1 MFRKL
6 IKQEYEK
13 KRESLENAKNN
24 LEELSPWIFDDAA
37 LFFFALTRN
46 ITDADVRCIFI
57 LRYIGIPIIHNK
69 IAQDFHT
76 NLYFMLLLIKIVR
89 IFFYDNM

>member
-1 MFRKL
+1 MKKNGNLLRMPKIIL
-6 IKQEYEK
+6 RNYLLEY
-13 KRESLENAKNN
+13 LMT
-24 LEELSPWIFDDAA
+24 PHYY
-37 LFFFALTRN
+37 FFALTRN

-76 NLYFMLLLIKIVR
+76 NLYFMLLRIKIVR